1 MAEAATVCGGGCN
14 RRWRRP
20 QPYVIVALGS
30 SHSFVTTSTQYLL
43 IPEVGL
49 VSEQLVLHLR
59 KVRVWVRA
67 RVRVRVR
74 VRVKVRVT
82 FRLRVG

>member
-74 VRVKVRVT
+74 VRVKLRVT